1 MGFTLSIQKIVGETS
16 KFKNYQI
23 KVKLKL
29 CYFANIFILSETKL
43 KLILQFYLNF
53 SISDIFL
60 LLNGQDY
67 RFQVK

>member
-43 KLILQFYLNF
+43 KLILQFYLNS

>member
-23 KVKLKL
+23 KAKLKL

-43 KLILQFYLNF
+43 KLKLQFYLNF
-53 SISDIFL
+53 SIFDIFM